1 MILAKFKKIISFI
14 VLLIF
19 SIIFVQNI
27 SHAEWI
33 TKKSD
38 KSKELLKVD
47 GMYANGYLTK
57 IECTKMKAKLL
68 KISSARGMCD
78 DVIVKKKLITKKTE
92 TTTYDWSATTKHPK
106 SNINF
111 TATELSTKQKAIN
124 LAMEKCY
131 IFVSNNL
138 KKKGYNDC
146 SLLKVFN
153 KNQNTDEIFKV
164 KSDNGEV
171 GNWVAV
177 IEHKVKKLIY
187 TSDKLPEI
195 NTKQKAIN
203 NATSKC
209 WFDKKHKAGDWP
221 SENCQIVS
229 VENTDKKSTF
239 ITKKTTK
246 DKKKEKE
253 LTKKLITKKEKDLKD
268 KKIDNKYYT
277 TIENLPVGNFYFIA
291 FGDNNL
297 KIIGYVNPDPKSKY
311 IKIGNRNIVKTNI
324 GKAYLNDGK
333 TKCDV
338 LSEVDDSANS
348 NIFNGKAILN
358 CKNKNKFY
366 GSWFQQN
373 NKGEGLGVDNKG
385 NKLNFYF
392 VSNKKDAEKLKNP
405 NIEYAKKIP
414 QEIEPTFTPKK
425 GIVNKPPIIKVELNK
440 KIKKGSYKITGKV
453 TDDQKTP
460 PYLYIDDEQIK
471 VSKDG
476 SFEFPGFTNRDTQI
490 TVLAID
496 KRGLQNEVVVKV
508 FVEKEIITTAKLE
521 KLKPQ
526 KINSKRNNNKL
537 AVIIGIQKYDSIQN
551 ARYANNDGEYFSE
564 YAKKAF
570 GIKNNNIKTLIDGEA
585 DYISSKKALLK
596 WLKQKIIPGETEVII
611 FYSGHGM
618 ASLDEGEIYLLASD
632 SDGEF
637 IKDTALSRKE
647 IFKRIDSYKAK
658 SVTVFIDACYNGET
672 GDSGTNELLI
682 ASAKPLIGV
691 KDTGDIPNSFNVFS
705 SSQLNQASFSTEKE
719 TGVENGIFSYYL
731 MKGLEG
737 NADLNDD
744 RKITNGEMQ
753 EYLTTEIPKIALSL
767 HNREQDPFFK
777 GDKDLILT
785 SF

>member
-19 SIIFVQNI
+19 SIIFLQNI

-57 IECTKMKAKLL
+57 NECTKMKAKLL

-92 TTTYDWSATTKHPK
+92 TTTYDWSATAKHPK

-153 KNQNTDEIFKV
+153 KNQNTDTE
-164 KSDNGEV
+164 
-171 GNWVAV
+171 
-177 IEHKVKKLIY
+177 
-187 TSDKLPEI
+187 
-195 NTKQKAIN
+195 
-203 NATSKC
+203 
-209 WFDKKHKAGDWP
+209 
-221 SENCQIVS
+221 
-229 VENTDKKSTF
+229 STF
-239 ITKKTTK
+239 ITKKTNK

-253 LTKKLITKKEKDLKD
+253 LTKKLITKKKKDLKN
-268 KKIDNKYYT
+268 KKIDNKYYA
-277 TIENLPVGNFYFIA
+277 TIENLPVGDFYFIA

-324 GKAYLNDGK
+324 GKAYLNDGR

-405 NIEYAKKIP
+405 NIQYAKKIP
-414 QEIEPTFTPKK
+414 KETEPTFTPKK

-453 TDDQKTP
+453 TDDQKTQ
-460 PYLYIDDEQIK
+460 PYLYIDDDERIQ
-471 VSKDG
+471 VNKDG
-476 SFEFPGFTNRDTQI
+476 SFEFIGFTNNDTEI
-490 TVLAID
+490 TVLAVD
-496 KRGLQNEVVVKV
+496 RRGLQTEVLVKIK
-508 FVEKEIITTAKLE
+508 VEEDVITTAKLE

-551 ARYANNDGEYFSE
+551 ARYANNDGEFFSE

-570 GIKNNNIKTLIDGEA
+570 GIKDNNIKTLIDGEA

-596 WLKQKIIPGETEVII
+596 WLKQKIIPGKTEVII

-647 IFKRIDSYKAK
+647 IFKRIDSYNAK

-672 GDSGTNELLI
+672 GDSGTDELLI

-691 KDTGDIPNSFNVFS
+691 KDTGDIPNSFNLFS

-719 TGVENGIFSYYL
+719 TGVKNGIFSYYL

-753 EYLTTEIPKIALSL
+753 EYLTIEIPKIALSL

>member
-1 MILAKFKKIISFI
+1 MILVKFKKIISFI

-38 KSKELLKVD
+38 KSKELSKVD

-57 IECTKMKAKLL
+57 NECTKMKAKLL

-78 DVIVKKKLITKKTE
+78 DVIVKKKLITKKK

-171 GNWVAV
+171 GKWVAV
-177 IEHKVKKLIY
+177 IEHKAKKLIY
-187 TSDKLPEI
+187 TSDKLPAI

-209 WFDKKHKAGDWP
+209 WFDWRHKEGDWP

-229 VENTDKKSTF
+229 VKNTDKKSTF
-239 ITKKTTK
+239 ITKKTKK

-253 LTKKLITKKEKDLKD
+253 LTKKLITKKKKDLKE

-277 TIENLPVGNFYFIA
+277 SIRKLPLGDFYFIA
-291 FGDNNL
+291 FGDDNL
-297 KIIGYVNPDPKSKY
+297 KIIGYVNPDPKSKL
-311 IKIGNRNIVKTNI
+311 IKIGNRKIVKTNI
-324 GKAYLNDGK
+324 GKAYLNDNK
-333 TKCDV
+333 TICDV
-338 LSEVDDSANS
+338 VSEVDDAANH
-348 NIFNGKAILN
+348 NIFNGKAIVS
-358 CKNKNKFY
+358 CKNKNKFF
-366 GSWFQQN
+366 GSWFQQGG
-373 NKGEGLGVDNKG
+373 KGEGLGVDNKG

-392 VSNKKDAEKLKNP
+392 VRSKSAAARLKNP
-405 NIEYAKKIP
+405 NLEYAKKIP
-414 QEIEPTFTPKK
+414 EENKTTFTPKK
-425 GIVNKPPIIKVELNK
+425 GIVNKAPIIKVDLNK

-453 TDDQKTP
+453 TDDQKKP

-508 FVEKEIITTAKLE
+508 YVEKEIITTAKLE

-526 KINSKRNNNKL
+526 KINSKKNVNKL
-537 AVIIGIQKYDSIQN
+537 AVIIGIQKYDSFLN
-551 ARYANNDGEYFSE
+551 ARYADNDGEYFSE

-570 GIKNNNIKTLIDGEA
+570 GIKSSNIKTLIDGEA
-585 DYISSKKALLK
+585 NNNSSKIALFR
-596 WLKQKIIPGETEVII
+596 WLKQKVIPGETEVII

-618 ASLDEGEIYLLASD
+618 ASLDNGEIFLLSSD
-632 SDGEF
+632 SDEGIIE
-637 IKDTALSRKE
+637 DTALSRRAT
-647 IFKRIDSYKAK
+647 FKRIESFNAK

-672 GDSGTNELLI
+672 GDSGNEELLI

-753 EYLTTEIPKIALSL
+753 KYLSTEIPKIALSL

-777 GDKDLILT
+777 GDKDLILI

>member
-1 MILAKFKKIISFI
+1 MIFVKFKKFISFSI
-14 VLLIF
+14 LLIF
-19 SIIFVQNI
+19 SIILVQNN

-57 IECTKMKAKLL
+57 SECTKMKAKLL
-68 KISSARGMCD
+68 KISNAVGMCD
-78 DVIVKKKLITKKTE
+78 DVVVKKKLITKKE
-92 TTTYDWSATTKHPK
+92 
-106 SNINF
+106 
-111 TATELSTKQKAIN
+111 
-124 LAMEKCY
+124 
-131 IFVSNNL
+131 L
-138 KKKGYNDC
+138 KKK
-146 SLLKVFN
+146 K
-153 KNQNTDEIFKV
+153 KIKV
-164 KSDNGEV
+164 KTNNSEV
-171 GNWVAV
+171 GNWVAIV
-177 IEHKVKKLIY
+177 EHKEKGFTY
-187 TSDKLPEI
+187 TSDNLPEI

-209 WFDKKHKAGDWP
+209 WFDPKLKEGDWP
-221 SENCQIVS
+221 SENCQMIS
-229 VENTDKKSTF
+229 VKNIDKKSTF
-239 ITKKTTK
+239 ITKKTKK

-253 LTKKLITKKEKDLKD
+253 LTEKLITKKKKDLKE
-268 KKIDNKYYT
+268 KKINNKHYAS
-277 TIENLPVGNFYFIA
+277 IRKLPLGDFYFIA
-291 FGDNNL
+291 FGNNNL
-297 KIIGYVNPDPKSKY
+297 KIIGYVNPDPKSKF
-311 IKIGNRNIVKTNI
+311 IKIGNRKIIKTNI
-324 GKAYLNDGK
+324 GKAYLNDKK
-333 TKCDV
+333 TICDV
-338 LSEVDDSANS
+338 ISEVDDAANTS
-348 NIFNGKAILN
+348 IFNGKAIIS

-366 GSWFQQN
+366 GSWFQQGG
-373 NKGEGLGVDNKG
+373 KGEGIGVDNKG

-392 VSNKKDAEKLKNP
+392 VKNKSAAERLKNP
-405 NIEYAKKIP
+405 NLEYAKKIP
-414 QEIEPTFTPKK
+414 IENEPTFTPKK
-425 GIVNKPPIIKVELNK
+425 SIVNKAPIIKVDLNK
-440 KIKKGSYKITGKV
+440 KIKKGSYKITGRV

-596 WLKQKIIPGETEVII
+596 WLKQKIIPGKTEVII

-647 IFKRIDSYKAK
+647 IFKRIESFNAK

-672 GDSGTNELLI
+672 GDSGTDELLI

-737 NADLNDD
+737 NADLNND

-753 EYLTTEIPKIALSL
+753 EYLTIEIPKIALSL

>member
-1 MILAKFKKIISFI
+1 MILVKFKKIISFI

-38 KSKELLKVD
+38 KSKELSKVD

-57 IECTKMKAKLL
+57 NECTKMKAKLL

-78 DVIVKKKLITKKTE
+78 DVIVKKKLITKKK

-171 GNWVAV
+171 GKWVAV
-177 IEHKVKKLIY
+177 IEHKAKKLIY
-187 TSDKLPEI
+187 TSDKLPAI

-209 WFDKKHKAGDWP
+209 WFDWRHKEGDWP

-229 VENTDKKSTF
+229 VKNTDKKSTF
-239 ITKKTTK
+239 ITKKTKK

-253 LTKKLITKKEKDLKD
+253 LTKKLITKKKKDLKE
-268 KKIDNKYYT
+268 KKIDNKYYAS
-277 TIENLPVGNFYFIA
+277 IRELPLGEFYFIA
-291 FGDNNL
+291 FGDDNL
-297 KIIGYVNPDPKSKY
+297 KIIGYVNPDPKSKL
-311 IKIGNRNIVKTNI
+311 IKIGNRKIIKTNI
-324 GKAYLNDGK
+324 GKAYLNDNK
-333 TKCDV
+333 TICDV
-338 LSEVDDSANS
+338 VSEVDDAANS
-348 NIFNGKAILN
+348 NIFNGKAIVS
-358 CKNKNKFY
+358 CKNKNKFF
-366 GSWFQQN
+366 GSWFQQGG
-373 NKGEGLGVDNKG
+373 KGEGLGVDNKG

-392 VSNKKDAEKLKNP
+392 VRSKSAAARLKNP
-405 NIEYAKKIP
+405 NLEYAKKIP
-414 QEIEPTFTPKK
+414 EENKTTFTPKK
-425 GIVNKPPIIKVELNK
+425 GIVNKAPIIKVDLNK

-453 TDDQKTP
+453 TDDQKNP

-508 FVEKEIITTAKLE
+508 YVEKEIITTAKLE

-526 KINSKRNNNKL
+526 KINSKKNNNKL
-537 AVIIGIQKYDSIQN
+537 AVIIGIQKYDSFLN
-551 ARYANNDGEYFSE
+551 ARYADNDGEYFSE

-570 GIKNNNIKTLIDGEA
+570 GIKSSNIKTLIDGEA
-585 DYISSKKALLK
+585 NNNSSKIALFR

-618 ASLDEGEIYLLASD
+618 ASLDNGEIFLLSSD
-632 SDGEF
+632 SDEGIIE
-637 IKDTALSRKE
+637 DTALSRRDT
-647 IFKRIDSYKAK
+647 FKRIESFNAK

-672 GDSGTNELLI
+672 GDSGNEELLI

-753 EYLTTEIPKIALSL
+753 KYLSTEIPKIALSL

-777 GDKDLILT
+777 GNKDLILT

>member
-1 MILAKFKKIISFI
+1 MILLKTKKIILYVS
-14 VLLIF
+14 LIF
-19 SIIFVQNI
+19 LSLILLQNT
-27 SHAEWI
+27 SSAEWI

-38 KSKELLKVD
+38 KSKELIKVD

-57 IECTKMKAKLL
+57 SECTKMKAKLL
-68 KISSARGMCD
+68 KISNAVGMCD
-78 DVIVKKKLITKKTE
+78 DVTVKKKLITKKE
-92 TTTYDWSATTKHPK
+92 P
-106 SNINF
+106 
-111 TATELSTKQKAIN
+111 
-124 LAMEKCY
+124 
-131 IFVSNNL
+131 
-138 KKKGYNDC
+138 KKK
-146 SLLKVFN
+146 K
-153 KNQNTDEIFKV
+153 KIKV
-164 KSDNGEV
+164 KTDNSEV

-177 IEHKVKKLIY
+177 VEHKDKKLIY
-187 TSDKLPEI
+187 TSDNLPKI

-209 WFDKKHKAGDWP
+209 WFDWRHKEGDWP
-221 SENCQIVS
+221 SENCQIIS
-229 VENTDKKSTF
+229 VKNTDKESTY
-239 ITKKTTK
+239 ITKKTKK

-253 LTKKLITKKEKDLKD
+253 LTKKLITKKKKDLNE

-277 TIENLPVGNFYFIA
+277 SIKNLPLGDFYFIA
-291 FGDNNL
+291 FGNDNL
-297 KIIGYVNPDPKSKY
+297 KIIGYVNPDPNSKK
-311 IKIGNRNIVKTNI
+311 IKIGNRKIVKTNI
-324 GKAYLNDGK
+324 GKAYLNDKK
-333 TKCDV
+333 TICDV
-338 LSEVDDSANS
+338 ISEVDDAANS
-348 NIFNGKAILN
+348 SIFNGKAIIN
-358 CKNKNKFY
+358 CNNKNKFF
-366 GSWFQQN
+366 GSWFQQGG
-373 NKGEGLGVDNKG
+373 KGEGIGVDNKG

-392 VSNKKDAEKLKNP
+392 VKNKSAAERLKNP
-405 NIEYAKKIP
+405 YLEFAKKIP
-414 QEIEPTFTPKK
+414 EEYEPTFTPKK
-425 GIVNKPPIIKVELNK
+425 GIINKAPIIKVELNK
-440 KIKKGSYKITGKV
+440 KIKKGSYKITGRV

-508 FVEKEIITTAKLE
+508 FVEKEIITAAKLE

-526 KINSKRNNNKL
+526 KINSKKNNNKL
-537 AVIIGIQKYDSIQN
+537 AVIIGIQKYDSIPN

-618 ASLDEGEIYLLASD
+618 ASLDEGDEGEIYLLTSD

-637 IKDTALSRKE
+637 ITDTALSRKE

-658 SVTVFIDACYNGET
+658 SVTIFIDACYNGET

-737 NADLNDD
+737 DADLDSD

-753 EYLTTEIPKIALSL
+753 KYLSMKIPKIALSL
-767 HNREQDPFFK
+767 HNREQNPFFK
-777 GDKDLILT
+777 GNKDLILT

>member
-1 MILAKFKKIISFI
+1 MILVKFKKFISFTI
-14 VLLIF
+14 LLLF
-19 SIIFVQNI
+19 SFILLQNI

-38 KSKELLKVD
+38 KSKELIKVD

-57 IECTKMKAKLL
+57 SECTKIKAKLL
-68 KISSARGMCD
+68 KISNAIGMCD
-78 DVIVKKKLITKKTE
+78 DVVVKKKLISKKE
-92 TTTYDWSATTKHPK
+92 P
-106 SNINF
+106 
-111 TATELSTKQKAIN
+111 
-124 LAMEKCY
+124 
-131 IFVSNNL
+131 
-138 KKKGYNDC
+138 KKK
-146 SLLKVFN
+146 KVEV
-153 KNQNTDEIFKV
+153 KTDN
-164 KSDNGEV
+164 SEV
-171 GNWVAV
+171 GKWAAV
-177 IEHKVKKLIY
+177 VEHKAKKLFY
-187 TSDKLPEI
+187 TSDKDPKI

-209 WFDKKHKAGDWP
+209 WFDWRHKEGDWP
-221 SENCQIVS
+221 SENCQVVS
-229 VENTDKKSTF
+229 VKNTDKKSTSSAKK
-239 ITKKTTK
+239 TKK
-246 DKKKEKE
+246 DEKKEKE
-253 LTKKLITKKEKDLKD
+253 LTKKLITKKKKDLKE
-268 KKIDNKYYT
+268 KKSDNKYYVS
-277 TIENLPVGNFYFIA
+277 IKNLPVGDLYLIA
-291 FGDNNL
+291 FGDDNL
-297 KIIGYVNPDPKSKY
+297 KIIGYVNPDPKSKL
-311 IKIGNRNIVKTNI
+311 IKVGNSKIVKTNI
-324 GKAYLNDGK
+324 GKAYLNDNK
-333 TKCDV
+333 TICDV
-338 LSEVDDSANS
+338 ISEVDDAANK
-348 NIFNGKAILN
+348 NIFNGKTIIN
-358 CKNKNKFY
+358 CKNKSKYF
-366 GSWFQQN
+366 GSWFQQDG
-373 NKGEGLGVDNKG
+373 KGEGLGIDNSG

-392 VSNKKDAEKLKNP
+392 VKNKSAAAKLKNP
-405 NIEYAKKIP
+405 YLEFAKKKP
-414 QEIEPTFTPKK
+414 EEVEEIYTPKK
-425 GIVNKPPIIKVELNK
+425 GIVNTAPIIKVQLNQ

-460 PYLYIDDEQIK
+460 PYLYVDDEQIIVK
-471 VSKDG
+471 KDG

-508 FVEKEIITTAKLE
+508 FVEKEIITTTKLE

-526 KINSKRNNNKL
+526 KINSKRNDNKL
-537 AVIIGIQKYDSIQN
+537 AVVIGIQKYDSIQN

-570 GIKNNNIKTLIDGEA
+570 GIKSNNINTLIDGEA

-618 ASLDEGEIYLLASD
+618 ASLDEGEIFLLASD

-637 IKDTALSRKE
+637 IEDTALSRKE
-647 IFKRIDSYKAK
+647 IFKRIDSYNAK

-672 GDSGTNELLI
+672 GDSGSKELLI

-737 NADLNDD
+737 NADLNND

-753 EYLTTEIPKIALSL
+753 KYLTREIPKIAMSL

-777 GDKDLILT
+777 GDEDLILT

>member
-1 MILAKFKKIISFI
+1 MILLKLKKVILYIT
-14 VLLIF
+14 LIF
-19 SIIFVQNI
+19 LTSILLQTT
-27 SHAEWI
+27 SSGEWI

-38 KSKELLKVD
+38 KSKELTKID
-47 GMYANGYLTK
+47 QMYADGYLSK
-57 IECTKMKAKLL
+57 GECTKIKAKLL
-68 KISSARGMCD
+68 KISNAKGMCD
-78 DVIVKKKLITKKTE
+78 DVVVIKKLITKKKK
-92 TTTYDWSATTKHPK
+92 TTTYDWNATSKHPK

-111 TATELSTKQKAIN
+111 TATKLSTKQKAIN
-124 LAMEKCY
+124 LAMDKCY
-131 IFVSNNL
+131 EFVSNTL

-146 SLLKVFN
+146 SLLRVFN
-153 KNQNTDEIFKV
+153 ANQEIDETFKV
-164 KSDNGEV
+164 KKDIGEI
-171 GNWVAV
+171 GKWVV
-177 IEHKVKKLIY
+177 VVEHKDKKMIY
-187 TSDKLPEI
+187 TSDNSIEI

-209 WFDKKHKAGDWP
+209 WFDKKHKEGDWP
-221 SENCQIVS
+221 SENCQVVS
-229 VENTDKKSTF
+229 VKNLDKQSTF
-239 ITKKTTK
+239 ITKKSKK

-253 LTKKLITKKEKDLKD
+253 LTEKLITKKKKDLKEKKTD
-268 KKIDNKYYT
+268 KKYYAS
-277 TIENLPVGNFYFIA
+277 IENLPVGIFYFIA

-311 IKIGNRNIVKTNI
+311 IKIGNRKIVKTNI
-324 GKAYLNDGK
+324 GKAYLNDNK
-333 TKCDV
+333 TICDV
-338 LSEVDDSANS
+338 ISEVDDAANR
-348 NIFNGKAILN
+348 NIFNGKAIIN
-358 CKNKNKFY
+358 CKNKSTFF
-366 GSWFQQN
+366 GSWFQQGG
-373 NKGEGLGVDNKG
+373 KGEGIGIDNKG

-392 VSNKKDAEKLKNP
+392 VKNKNEAAKLKNP
-405 NIEYAKKIP
+405 NLEFAKKTPEETETIY
-414 QEIEPTFTPKK
+414 TPKK
-425 GIVNKPPIIKVELNK
+425 GKKNKAPIIKVELNK
-440 KIKKGSYKITGKV
+440 KIKKGSYKIIGKV
-453 TDDQKTP
+453 IDDQKKL
-460 PYLYIDDEQIK
+460 PYLYVDDEEIE

-490 TVLAID
+490 TILAID

-508 FVEKEIITTAKLE
+508 FVEKEIVTTAKLE

-526 KINSKRNNNKL
+526 KINSKKNINKL

-596 WLKQKIIPGETEVII
+596 WLKQKITPGETEVII

-618 ASLDEGEIYLLASD
+618 ASLEDKEIFLLASD

-637 IKDTALSRKE
+637 IEDTALSRKE
-647 IFKRIDSYKAK
+647 IFQRIDSYNAK

-672 GDSGTNELLI
+672 GDSGSNELLI

-737 NADLNDD
+737 NADLNKD

-753 EYLTTEIPKIALSL
+753 EYLTLKIPKTALIL
-767 HNREQDPFFK
+767 HNREQNPFFK
-777 GDKDLILT
+777 GDKNLILT
-785 SF
+785 KF